1 MTHINKIQ
9 LFRHFWVILLQVN
22 RYLWDLGGV
31 LEGHAVISHKWIKRA
46 FHKNGGFR
54 RLKRKVRMA
63 YPYLSMIHFL
73 ILSINIGIIRFSDFT
88 M

>member
-22 RYLWDLGGV
+22 GHLWDLGGV

-54 RLKRKVRMA
+54 
-63 YPYLSMIHFL
+63 
-73 ILSINIGIIRFSDFT
+73 
-88 M
+88 